1 MDVADTSFT
10 NLRDMGGLVCGEGM
24 LRKGKLFRS
33 SLLAAKTKKDR
44 QLLDSLCLDAI
55 IDLRSAEE
63 IAEKPDYLPRGCEFV
78 NAPVYKL
85 DEFRYITS
93 TKDTLSEILH
103 LKRQQADIL
112 RQSKLRAYS
121 QMPFAPEF
129 GEIFRRMDAG
139 KTIAFHC
146 SEGKD
151 RTGVAAMLVEF
162 ALGRSEEQVRSEYLQ
177 SNKYYV
183 RRNLKQ
189 QRLLRL
195 IHVNADLYRNIVYCM
210 NTHDELFDAALA
222 SIRERYGDIPTFLK
236 EAHGISP
243 DRAEA
248 WKRYYLSN
256 QQ

>member
-1 MDVADTSFT
+1 MDVAATSFT
-10 NLRDMGGLVCGEGM
+10 NLRDLGGLACGEAM
-24 LRKGKLFRS
+24 LRSGKIFRS

-44 QLLDSLCLDAI
+44 QLLDSLGLDAI

-63 IAEKPDYLPRGCEFV
+63 IAEKPDYLPSGCEFV

-93 TKDTLSEILH
+93 TKDTLREVLH
-103 LKRQQADIL
+103 LKRQEADIL

-162 ALGRSEEQVRSEYLQ
+162 ALGRSVEQVREEYL
-177 SNKYYV
+177 
-183 RRNLKQ
+183 R
-189 QRLLRL
+189 
-195 IHVNADLYRNIVYCM
+195 
-210 NTHDELFDAALA
+210 
-222 SIRERYGDIPTFLK
+222 
-236 EAHGISP
+236 
-243 DRAEA
+243 
-248 WKRYYLSN
+248 SN
-256 QQ
+256 QYFAKRDRKSVV